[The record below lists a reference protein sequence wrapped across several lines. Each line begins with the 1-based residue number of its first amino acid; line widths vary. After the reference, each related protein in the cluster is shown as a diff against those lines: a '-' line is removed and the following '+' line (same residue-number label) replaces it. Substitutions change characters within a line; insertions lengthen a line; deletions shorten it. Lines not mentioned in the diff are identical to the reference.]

1 MKTLFFNNR
10 LASGQ
15 LRLGYRAGVL
25 GLGER
30 CRCCLPQA
38 VLLLVAVVFASG
50 NQSVGYGQQQ
60 ETAESSGP
68 IVEDED
74 PQVRI
79 GDLVQ
84 EGESADLEL
93 APPLVPRPDFE
104 PLEIRQALVPTQQS
118 SGSRTMGRE
127 VAPGRAP
134 SGSGSEFNRRIGR
147 DVTSLLSETLDG
159 EESDTVSE
167 SAEQMGGGKLKPSV
181 VISVELQ
188 ADVAFFTQD
197 DNNRATVGEIPDG
210 AGFRRSR
217 LGIFGELYDT
227 IEYRLEWDFASNERP
242 RFLDNWVALTDL
254 PLVGNVIAG
263 HFFEPFS
270 LERYSPNRFITF
282 NERALTD
289 TFAPARNMGAMVYG
303 SQENLLT
310 YAGGVFRSNS
320 DGYGDDVS
328 LDDGYA
334 FTVHGTFLPWF
345 EQLNDYQQS
354 LLHLGASASYRLP
367 GDDPVRYATLPSARM
382 RQQGV
387 GRIPVFVDTGNIDDA
402 RHTFLLGLES
412 AFVYGPWSVQA
423 EWIMSEVNRRE
434 NANPL
439 FHAAYVY
446 GSVFLTGEGRSY
458 SPTSILG
465 RFREG
470 IFQRITPRRNV
481 FDRSVSSGWTGIGA
495 WEAGVRWSYI
505 DLNDAGIRGGEMQ
518 EMTYGLTW
526 YLNPYTKGMFNYVR
540 PILNDPIQGR
550 SVANMFT
557 TRIQFEY

>member
-1 MKTLFFNNR
+1 M
-10 LASGQ
+10 
-15 LRLGYRAGVL
+15 
-25 GLGER
+25 
-30 CRCCLPQA
+30 
-38 VLLLVAVVFASG
+38 
-50 NQSVGYGQQQ
+50 
-60 ETAESSGP
+60 
-68 IVEDED
+68 
-74 PQVRI
+74 
-79 GDLVQ
+79 
-84 EGESADLEL
+84 
-93 APPLVPRPDFE
+93 
-104 PLEIRQALVPTQQS
+104 
-118 SGSRTMGRE
+118 
-127 VAPGRAP
+127 
-134 SGSGSEFNRRIGR
+134 
-147 DVTSLLSETLDG
+147 
-159 EESDTVSE
+159 
-167 SAEQMGGGKLKPSV
+167 
-181 VISVELQ
+181 
-188 ADVAFFTQD
+188 
-197 DNNRATVGEIPDG
+197 
-210 AGFRRSR
+210 
-217 LGIFGELYDT
+217 
-227 IEYRLEWDFASNERP
+227 
-242 RFLDNWVALTDL
+242 
-254 PLVGNVIAG
+254 
-263 HFFEPFS
+263 
-270 LERYSPNRFITF
+270 
-282 NERALTD
+282 TD
-289 TFAPARNMGAMVYG
+289 TFAPARNMGAMAYG

-328 LDDGYA
+328 FDDGYA

-345 EQLNDYQQS
+345 EQLNDYQQT

-367 GDDPVRYATLPSARM
+367 GDDPVRYATQPSARM

-387 GRIPVFVDTGNIDDA
+387 GGIPVFVDTGNIDDV

-412 AFVYGPWSVQA
+412 AFIYGPWSVQA
-423 EWIMSEVNRRE
+423 EWIMSEVNRRKD
-434 NANPL
+434 ANPL

-470 IFQRITPRRNV
+470 IFQRIVPRRNV
-481 FDRSVSSGWTGIGA
+481 FDRSVSSGWTGVGA